1 MFVRCQLKNVVNNY
15 LNVEVKVCEVI
26 LNDFWGLLSFVM
38 IEIVDVIYNV
48 VVFLEIMGMIWKR
61 LNDYGK
67 NWRYVYKLLVVLD
80 YIIKI
85 GIERVVQ

>member
-1 MFVRCQLKNVVNNY
+1 MFVWCQLKNVVNNY
-15 LNVEVKVCEVI
+15 FNVEVKVCEVI

-38 IEIVDVIYNV
+38 MEIVDVIYNV

-61 LNDYGK
+61 FNDYGK
-67 NWRYVYKLLVVLD
+67 NWWYVYKLLVVLD

-85 GIERVVQ
+85 GFERVV